1 MKNFTIP
8 TKLVKNLGS
17 KNKKVRKFT
26 LTFFISTYHRN
37 IAIYKY
43 EMGITKTQIFN
54 HSQNQ
59 MAIIFKVLANPAR
72 IAILQ
77 YISKQESC
85 ICNDIVD
92 EIGLAQP
99 TISQHLKELKSI
111 NLIKGEIEGK
121 KVCYCINLDTW
132 STIQKTLNT
141 FFNTTKSNC
150 C

>member
-1 MKNFTIP
+1 
-8 TKLVKNLGS
+8 
-17 KNKKVRKFT
+17 
-26 LTFFISTYHRN
+26 
-37 IAIYKY
+37 
-43 EMGITKTQIFN
+43 MGITKTQIFN
-54 HSQNQ
+54 VEQNEL
-59 MAIIFKVLANPAR
+59 AVIFKVLSNPAR

-77 YISKQESC
+77 YISQQDSC

-111 NLIKGEIEGK
+111 DLIKGEIEGK
-121 KVCYCINLDTW
+121 KVCYCINLPKWID
-132 STIQKTLNT
+132 IQTLLNT

>member
-1 MKNFTIP
+1 
-8 TKLVKNLGS
+8 
-17 KNKKVRKFT
+17 
-26 LTFFISTYHRN
+26 
-37 IAIYKY
+37 
-43 EMGITKTQIFN
+43 MGITKTQIFN

-59 MAIIFKVLANPAR
+59 MATIFKVLANPAR

-111 NLIKGEIEGK
+111 DLIKGEIEGK
-121 KVCYCINLDTW
+121 KVCYCINLKSW
-132 STIQKTLNT
+132 ATIQNTLNI

>member
-1 MKNFTIP
+1 
-8 TKLVKNLGS
+8 
-17 KNKKVRKFT
+17 
-26 LTFFISTYHRN
+26 
-37 IAIYKY
+37 
-43 EMGITKTQIFN
+43 MGITKTQIFN

-111 NLIKGEIEGK
+111 DLIKGEIEGK
-121 KVCYCINLDTW
+121 KVCYCINLATW
-132 STIQKTLNT
+132 SKIQNTLNT

>member
-1 MKNFTIP
+1 MVLK
-8 TKLVKNLGS
+8 KLEKPD
-17 KNKKVRKFT
+17 FT
-26 LTFFISTYHRN
+26 LLAFFITFYYRN

-43 EMGITKTQIFN
+43 VMGVTKTQIFN
-54 HSQNQ
+54 DKQNEL
-59 MAIIFKVLANPAR
+59 AIIFKVLSNPAR

-77 YISKQESC
+77 YISSQKSC

-111 NLIKGEIEGK
+111 DLIEGEIEGK
-121 KVCYCINLDTW
+121 KVCYCINLKKWKKVQVILNSFFD
-132 STIQKTLNT
+132 KTK
-141 FFNTTKSNC
+141 FNC